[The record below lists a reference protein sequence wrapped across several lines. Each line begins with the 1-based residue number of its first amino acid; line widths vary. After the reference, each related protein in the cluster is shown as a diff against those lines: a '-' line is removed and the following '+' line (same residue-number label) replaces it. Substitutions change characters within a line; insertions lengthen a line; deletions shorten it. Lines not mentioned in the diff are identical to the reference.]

1 MARYIYRPRH
11 PRANKNGMV
20 LAELV
25 APAGVDPHVHVIR
38 DEMPATRHM
47 ATGEYFTSKAK
58 FRQQTRASGCV
69 EAGNDASLTRPR
81 KPITLDRTKRRDD
94 IRQAIYEVRN
104 RVRY

>member
-58 FRQQTRASGCV
+58 FRQQTRASGCIEV
-69 EAGNDASLTRPR
+69 GTDPAIARPR
-81 KPITLDRTKRRDD
+81 KPVSLDRGRRRDD
-94 IRQAIYEVRN
+94 IRQAIAQLQGR
-104 RVRY
+104 R